1 MTVLRA
7 TGRVR
12 GMERKDHIDAFGAG
26 SLIAFALLLAFN
38 QVVIKVVNEGLQPAF
53 FAGLRSLGAAIVVW
67 GWIRLRGRHLTAPHG
82 TAIWGV
88 LIGFI
93 FAIEFIA
100 LFLALDLT
108 TVTRTS
114 VIFYSMPVWL
124 TLAAHVLI
132 PDERIHTA
140 KALGLALAFAGV
152 AWAIIDRD
160 AGAAGKASLTG
171 DIAALVA
178 AFGWA
183 AVALIVRVSPL
194 NRVRPEMQHFWQL
207 AVSAPILLFAAF
219 FFGPFIR
226 ELQVIHLW
234 GLAFQI
240 VVVAGA
246 GFLFWIWLLSI
257 YPASSVASFSFLAP
271 IFGILLG
278 WLLLGEQAG
287 LSIFAAGGLVAA
299 GILLI
304 NRPKPKGIQVPQK
317 VR

>member
-1 MTVLRA
+1 
-7 TGRVR
+7 
-12 GMERKDHIDAFGAG
+12 MERKEHIDSFGAV
-26 SLIAFALLLAFN
+26 SLIGFALLLAFN

-53 FAGLRSLGAAIVVW
+53 FAGLRSFGAALVVW
-67 GWIRLRGRHLTAPHG
+67 GWIMLRGRRLSVPAG
-82 TAIWGV
+82 TASWGV

-93 FAIEFIA
+93 FSIEFIA
-100 LFLALDLT
+100 LFIALDLT

-124 TLAAHVLI
+124 TLAAHLLI
-132 PDERIHTA
+132 PSERIHTA
-140 KALGLALAFAGV
+140 KAIGLAFAFAGV
-152 AWAIIDRD
+152 AWAIVDRD
-160 AGAAGKASLTG
+160 AGAAGQASLAG
-171 DIAALVA
+171 DLAALIA

-183 AVALIVRVSPL
+183 AVALIVRLSPL
-194 NRVRPEMQHFWQL
+194 NRVRPEMQNFWQL
-207 AVSAPILLFAAF
+207 AVSAPILLFAAL

-226 ELQVIHLW
+226 ELEPIHLW

-257 YPASSVASFSFLAP
+257 YPASSVASFSFLSP

-278 WLLLGEQAG
+278 WLLLDEQAG
-287 LSIFAAGGLVAA
+287 PSIFVAGGLVAA

-304 NRPKPKGIQVPQK
+304 NRPRGGQVPQK

>member
-1 MTVLRA
+1 MD
-7 TGRVR
+7 
-12 GMERKDHIDAFGAG
+12 RKDHIDAFGAG

-53 FAGLRSLGAAIVVW
+53 FAGLRSLGAAFVVW
-67 GWIRLRGRHLTAPHG
+67 GWIRLRGRRLSVPDG
-82 TAIWGV
+82 TASWGV

-132 PDERIHTA
+132 PAERIHRA
-140 KALGLALAFAGV
+140 KGLGLALAFAGV

-160 AGAAGKASLTG
+160 AGAAGQASLTG
-171 DIAALVA
+171 DIAALIA

-194 NRVRPEMQHFWQL
+194 NRVRPEMQNFWQL
-207 AVSAPILLFAAF
+207 AVSAPILLLAAL

-226 ELQVIHLW
+226 DLQVIHLW

-257 YPASSVASFSFLAP
+257 YPASSVASFSFLSP

-287 LSIFAAGGLVAA
+287 WSIFAAGGLVAA

-304 NRPKPKGIQVPQK
+304 NRPKPAAVQVPQK

>member
-1 MTVLRA
+1 MD
-7 TGRVR
+7 
-12 GMERKDHIDAFGAG
+12 RKDHIDAFGAS

-67 GWIRLRGRHLTAPHG
+67 GWIRLRGRRLSVPPGTAP
-82 TAIWGV
+82 WGI
-88 LIGFI
+88 LIGVI
-93 FAIEFIA
+93 FAIEFIT

-132 PDERIHTA
+132 PSERIHAA

-160 AGAAGKASLTG
+160 AGAAGQASLTG

-178 AFGWA
+178 AFAWA

-194 NRVRPEMQHFWQL
+194 NRVRPEMQNFWQL
-207 AVSAPILLFAAF
+207 AASAPVLLGAAM
-219 FFGPFIR
+219 FFGPLIR
-226 ELQVIHLW
+226 DLQPIHLW

-257 YPASSVASFSFLAP
+257 YPASSVASFSFLSP

-278 WLLLGEQAG
+278 WLLLGEHAG
-287 LSIFAAGGLVAA
+287 VSIFAAGALVAA

-304 NRPKPKGIQVPQK
+304 NRPKPADVQVPQK